1 MSWLSVWLLALNDLR
16 LTVKDRT
23 SLLWM
28 LLLPLA
34 LMWFFGQAGSG
45 PGGPPKISLS
55 VDNQDGDWVAQAL
68 LAELDADQLNLQM
81 VGDDPEAEHIRTL
94 VLPTDLTEA
103 MLAGES
109 QTLRLELDPDA
120 NASFGRGAEVHIF
133 RALVRLQGR
142 LLELDILAP
151 EGTPSEELELGYQ
164 RLSELPPKVLLEV
177 TNAGQGVP
185 VPQGFAQSVPGM
197 LTMIVLMMT
206 LIYGGVFLILEK
218 QQGMLRRQATL
229 PTSRLAIVL
238 GKILGRLFIA
248 AMQIVLLLT
257 AATFLFG
264 FELGSSWTGLLMLCA
279 SYSVAVAGLSVLLGA
294 VLKTPEQ
301 ASTVGWLL
309 SMVLA
314 GLGGCWWPS
323 EVMPEWLQTAAKALP
338 TSWAMDGFH
347 SLISYGRGVTAV
359 LTPSMVL
366 LAFGLIS
373 TVLAVR
379 YLRWES

>member
-1 MSWLSVWLLALNDLR
+1 MSWRGAWLLAVNDLR
-16 LTVKDRT
+16 LTMKDRT

-34 LMWFFGQAGSG
+34 LMWFFGQAGGS
-45 PGGPPKISLS
+45 GGPPKISLS
-55 VDNQDGDWVAQAL
+55 VDNQDGDWVAEAL
-68 LAELDADQLNLQM
+68 LEELDADQLNLQL
-81 VGDDPEAEHIRTL
+81 VGEDPEAEHIRTL
-94 VLPTDLTEA
+94 VLPADLTETL
-103 MLAGES
+103 LAGES

-120 NASFGRGAEVHIF
+120 SASFGRGAEVHIF

-151 EGTPSEELELGYQ
+151 EDTPSEELELGFQ
-164 RLSELPPKVLLEV
+164 RLRELPPKVLLEV
-177 TNAGQGVP
+177 SNAGQGVA

-229 PTSRLAIVL
+229 PMSRFSIVL
-238 GKILGRLFIA
+238 GKILGRLLIA
-248 AMQIVLLLT
+248 ALQTTVLLS
-257 AATFLFG
+257 AARLLFD
-264 FELGSSWTGLLMLCA
+264 FELGSSWPGLLMLCA
-279 SYSVAVAGLSVLLGA
+279 SYAVAVSGLSVLLGA

-301 ASTVGWLL
+301 ASTVGWIS

-323 EVMPEWLQTAAKALP
+323 EVMPQWLQLAARALP

-347 SLISYGRGVTAV
+347 SLISYGRGAAAV

-366 LAFGLIS
+366 LAFGLLS
-373 TVLAVR
+373 AAVAVR
-379 YLRWES
+379 YLRWE

>member
-1 MSWLSVWLLALNDLR
+1 MSWRSVWLLALNDLR
-16 LTVKDRT
+16 LTLKDRT

-45 PGGPPKISLS
+45 SSGPPKISLS
-55 VDNQDGDWVAQAL
+55 VDNQDGNWVAEAL
-68 LAELDADQLNLQM
+68 LEELDVDQLDLQR

-94 VLPTDLTEA
+94 VLPADLTEK

-142 LLELDILAP
+142 LLELEILAP
-151 EGTPSEELELGYQ
+151 EDTPSEELELGYQ
-164 RLSELPPKVLLEV
+164 RLRELPPKVLLEV

-238 GKILGRLFIA
+238 GKIMGRLFIA

-257 AATFLFG
+257 AATLLFG

-323 EVMPEWLQTAAKALP
+323 EVMPTWLQTAAKALP

-347 SLISYGRGVTAV
+347 SLISYGRGAMAV

-366 LAFGLIS
+366 LVFGLVS
-373 TVLAVR
+373 AALAVR
-379 YLRWES
+379 YLRWE